1 MSRSRPDPAESAGG
15 QSPEL
20 ARAEPGISLHAEEPR
35 AAGEPATSELLE
47 RLLCNRPERARYSS
61 EGELA
66 RGGMAAIFRVFD
78 RDLRRPL
85 AMKMALGREG
95 SATAPVEG
103 RTLARFLEE
112 AQVTAQ
118 LDHPGIVPVHELGLD
133 AEGRV
138 FFTMTLVRG
147 RNLQRVFEL
156 VFTQAEGWNETR
168 ALSVLLRVCEA
179 LAYAH
184 KKGVIHRDLKPAN
197 VMVGDF
203 GEVFVMDWGLARV
216 LGRPEKRDIRLR
228 IDDSAFADVKTE
240 RLLEREGTPDSPLVT
255 MDGDVVGTATYMS
268 PEQARGEIERL
279 SPRSDVYAV
288 GAMLYHLLAR
298 QVPYVPT
305 GARLSNHAVLAML
318 LRGPP
323 RALRSL
329 RTDLPAELEAI
340 CEKAMAREPER
351 RYRDTLAM
359 AEDLRAYLEHR
370 VVAAY
375 ETGRLAELRKWI
387 GRNRALAAASAC
399 ALLALALGLVVSTI
413 ATVKALR
420 SAERARRHAEVAEAS
435 DRAARASAA
444 LAAEEE
450 QRADGEAAAAKELAA
465 QVLQLS
471 AEHELDALSQ
481 EARQLWPAYPE
492 NDGRLR
498 EWLRRAEE
506 LLAALPEHEET
517 LAALRARGE
526 PDLAGS
532 VSFAN
537 REDRWWHDQLTRLID
552 SLRVFGASD
561 PPGPFE
567 DVLARLTFAEE
578 IEERSRTG
586 AEASARWAEACASI
600 RDPAQCPRYAG
611 LELAPQLGLLPIGRD
626 PASGLW
632 EFVHLQTGEAP
643 ERTPEGK
650 LRLAPG
656 TGLVLVLLPGGTF
669 SMGAQSTDPLAP
681 NYDPK
686 TSMDPGPVHTVTLA
700 PFFLSKY
707 EMTQD
712 QWLRFTRV
720 NPSHY
725 GPGVVSGGKPASL
738 LNPVESMSWD
748 EAEEVLRHLAL
759 ALPTEA
765 QWEYAARAGTST
777 TWSTGGDARSLAGAA
792 NLADDFCRRNG
803 GPVNWVYEDWLDDGH
818 TAHAPVGSFRANPFG
833 LHDMH
838 GNVFEWCRDRFGSYD
853 LPAAAGDGERRGAE
867 ARDARRR
874 LQPRRRGRQLRRSRH
889 GRARVPGQHHRPA
902 PGAPGGL
909 SSRVE
914 RAERTA
920 LSGKAVRRPP
930 WQPRA
935 RTSQYRSGSA
945 SRGRH
950 SGVLL
955 PAATAMERR
964 GSS

>member
-1 MSRSRPDPAESAGG
+1 MSGSRPDPTESAVGD
-15 QSPEL
+15 SREPV
-20 ARAEPGISLHAEEPR
+20 RAEPPISLHAEGPR

-47 RLLCNRPERARYSS
+47 RLLCNRPGLARYSS

-85 AMKMALGREG
+85 AMKMALSREG
-95 SATAPVEG
+95 SATAPPEG
-103 RTLARFLEE
+103 RALARFLEE

-118 LDHPGIVPVHELGLD
+118 LDHPGIVPVHELGID

-138 FFTMTLVRG
+138 FFTMKLVRG
-147 RNLQRVFEL
+147 RDLRRVLEL
-156 VFTQAEGWNETR
+156 VFEQAEGWNETR

-184 KKGVIHRDLKPAN
+184 RKGVIHRDLKPAN

-216 LGRPEKRDIRLR
+216 LGRPEKRDVRLR
-228 IDDSAFADVKTE
+228 IDDSAFAGVKTE

-255 MDGDVVGTATYMS
+255 MDGDVIGTPTYMS
-268 PEQARGEIERL
+268 PEQARGQIEQL
-279 SPRSDVYAV
+279 SPRSDVYSV

-298 QVPYVPT
+298 QVPYVPP

-387 GRNRALAAASAC
+387 GRNRALAGASVF

-413 ATVKALR
+413 ATAKALR
-420 SAERARRHAEVAEAS
+420 NAERARGHAAAAEAS
-435 DRAARASAA
+435 ERMARDSAA
-444 LAAEEE
+444 LAAEERR
-450 QRADGEAAAAKELAA
+450 RADGEATAAKKLAA

-471 AEHELDALSQ
+471 AEHELEALTQ
-481 EARQLWPAYPE
+481 EARQLWPALPE
-492 NDGRLR
+492 NEGRSR

-506 LLAALPEHEET
+506 LLAGLPEHEAT
-517 LAALRARGE
+517 LAELRARGK
-526 PDLAGS
+526 PDPAGGLLFS
-532 VSFAN
+532 S
-537 REDRWWHDQLTRLID
+537 REDRWWYDQLARLID
-552 SLRVFGASD
+552 SLRAFGAAD

-586 AEASARWAEACASI
+586 TDASARWVDACDSI
-600 RDPAQCPRYAG
+600 RDPAQCPKYAG

-632 EFVHLQTGEAP
+632 EFVHLQTGEP
-643 ERTPEGK
+643 PQRTPEGM

-681 NYDPK
+681 NYDPN
-686 TSMDPGPVHTVTLA
+686 TNNDVGRVHTLTLA

-712 QWLRFTRV
+712 QWLRFTRA
-720 NPSHY
+720 NPSQY
-725 GPGVVSGGKPASL
+725 APGGASGGKPISL
-738 LNPVESMSWD
+738 LHPVERMSWD
-748 EAEEVLRHLAL
+748 EADEVLRHLAL
-759 ALPTEA
+759 ELPTEA

-777 TWSTGGDARSLAGAA
+777 TWSTGGEARSLDGAA

-803 GPVNWVYEDWLDDGH
+803 GPVNWVYEEWLDDGY
-818 TAHAPVGSFRANPFG
+818 TTHAPVGSFRANPFG

-838 GNVFEWCRDRFGSYD
+838 GNVFEWCRDCFGSYD
-853 LPAAAGDGERRGAE
+853 LPVAPGDGERRAVSPKRVMRGGAFSHAAE
-867 ARDARRR
+867 AASSAARDMDEPDFRGGIIGLRPARR
-874 LQPRRRGRQLRRSRH
+874 
-889 GRARVPGQHHRPA
+889 
-902 PGAPGGL
+902 
-909 SSRVE
+909 VE
-914 RAERTA
+914 D
-920 LSGKAVRRPP
+920 
-930 WQPRA
+930 
-935 RTSQYRSGSA
+935 
-945 SRGRH
+945 
-950 SGVLL
+950 
-955 PAATAMERR
+955 
-964 GSS
+964 